1 MIGGPGRFT
10 LTVCMHAILRPQFLT
25 GTLAAAILL
34 MSSSTRVFA
43 ERTAGAPHR
52 DTITISKNRIN
63 KKYRVKLYPNAS
75 QEVIFF
81 SASGTDGKNY
91 QLFVFDLEGK
101 LVRQTQIKNKQTTI
115 ISNIEK
121 GDYVFEVFSDDE
133 RIENGNLSIR

>member
-1 MIGGPGRFT
+1 LAGNTAIT
-10 LTVCMHAILRPQFLT
+10 LTVCMHATLRPQQVITGLLITALLLT
-25 GTLAAAILL
+25 
-34 MSSSTRVFA
+34 
-43 ERTAGAPHR
+43 TATTKGYAGMPHR

-81 SASGTDGKNY
+81 SASGTEGKNY

-101 LVRQTQIKNKQTTI
+101 LVKQTQIKNKQTTI

-121 GDYVFEVFSDDE
+121 GDYLFEVFSDDE
-133 RIENGNLSIR
+133 RIENGNLSVR